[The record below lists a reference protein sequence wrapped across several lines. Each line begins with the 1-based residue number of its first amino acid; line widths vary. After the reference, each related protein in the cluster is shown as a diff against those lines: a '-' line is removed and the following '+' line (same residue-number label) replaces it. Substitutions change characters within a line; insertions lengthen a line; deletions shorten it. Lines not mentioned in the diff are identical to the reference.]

1 MGMFGSKSVLDMTD
15 AEFEQWKA
23 DIERQREFERR
34 FSEGTKQA
42 IAAARSG
49 APGLTIAERIIRG
62 GF

>member
-1 MGMFGSKSVLDMTD
+1 MGMFGNKSVLDMTD

-34 FSEGTKQA
+34 FFEGTRRA
-42 IAAARSG
+42 LAECRSCVNMDRLAAK
-49 APGLTIAERIIRG
+49 IID